1 MQKTVLVATL
11 GLAAFLAGCVPSLNP
26 LYTEKDLVFDP
37 ALLGVW
43 SEKENSTDGWT
54 FRKKDDKSYQL
65 LIQEGEKSSPF
76 IAHLVQLGKYRFLD
90 LYPDEA
96 GLKDFNRDDIY
107 KMTLIPG
114 HLFLK
119 VSRID
124 PTLQIG
130 FLNVDWLD
138 KLLKKSPGALRH
150 QRLGEDKG
158 LVLTASTKELQK
170 FMLKHVNTKDAF
182 GESSDL
188 KREKDLPEKK
198 PEKN

>member
-1 MQKTVLVATL
+1 MQKIISSATL
-11 GLAAFLAGCVPSLNP
+11 GLAVFLAGCVPSLNP
-26 LYTEKDLVFDP
+26 LYTEKDLVFEP

-43 SEKENSTDGWT
+43 SEKEDSTDGWT

-119 VSRID
+119 VSKIE

-130 FLNVDWLD
+130 FLNADWLE

-150 QRLGEDKG
+150 QRMGEDKG

-182 GESSDL
+182 GESSDF
-188 KREKDLPEKK
+188 KREKDSPEKK
-198 PEKN
+198 LEKN